1 MQMVQDFD
9 LTQYRQISQSLS
21 KVVLD
26 YKGRPV
32 EFSCRYP
39 TQGEYVVIDALNIV
53 LNVETFNPALPA
65 YFMDSDIPDAE
76 KRVTAYH
83 CACQIAIILGY
94 MLGDD
99 FTEVYDLGKGQH
111 FYNYDFRIGSPDNPL
126 GSICLGN
133 KKGESCLIMLTGH
146 GCHMASNGWEFA
158 LYQWLENTAVNP
170 KITRC
175 DLAHDD
181 FNGDYSTVEWAN
193 ECDTQGKFALTNR
206 LPQVQ
211 HLGDWK
217 RHVGKGRTLQ
227 VGSRE
232 SGKLIRIYEKGK
244 QLGDCESLWLR
255 SELELSNK
263 SKIIPLDI
271 LLHPTQYFVGA
282 YPYCGE
288 LISLANKNGEI
299 PTPQKIEIIQKTGK
313 IQLKKSIEILKHQ
326 FGKYL
331 AVYREI
337 YGSDTEIM
345 DLLVSDKKDIYPKR
359 LATVKTMFKNPPDY
373 FAKYYGMPAYTKPV
387 FETVE
392 NGDDLETYI
401 IQQFN
406 GKRVAAPVGDDFD
419 TLFQMVENFNES
431 YDNAI

>member
-1 MQMVQDFD
+1 MQDFSQTEY
-9 LTQYRQISQSLS
+9 LKISQSLS
-21 KVVLD
+21 RVVLD
-26 YKGRPV
+26 HKGKPV
-32 EFSCRYP
+32 EQALRIPCATES
-39 TQGEYVVIDALNIV
+39 VVVDALNV
-53 LNVETFNPALPA
+53 TMLVETFYPDLPKI
-65 YFMDSDIPDAE
+65 FMNQDLTEES
-76 KRVTAYH
+76 KRETAYH
-83 CACQIAIILGY
+83 CAAQIAVILGY
-94 MLGDD
+94 LLGDD
-99 FTEVYDLGKGQH
+99 FTEIYDTGKGQN
-111 FYNYDFRIGSPDNPL
+111 FYKYTFRIGSPEAPL
-126 GSICLGN
+126 GNINLCN
-133 KKGESCLIMLTGH
+133 KKGESCLIMITGH
-146 GCHMASNGWEFA
+146 GCHVASDGWEFA
-158 LYQWLENTAVNP
+158 LYQWLSTVAVEP

-181 FNGDYSTVEWAN
+181 FNGEYSTVEWAN

-244 QLGDCESLWLR
+244 QLGDCESQWLR

-313 IQLKKSIEILKHQ
+313 IQLDKSIEILKHQ

-337 YGSDTEIM
+337 FSSDTEIM

-373 FAKYYGMPAYTKPV
+373 FAKYYGMPSYTKPV

-392 NGDDLETYI
+392 NGDELDTYI

-419 TLFQMVENFNES
+419 TLFQMVENFNAS
-431 YDNAI
+431 YENAI